1 MTMMDTQVPA
11 TEIYAWPERLVR
23 SGMLIF
29 VCLIMGAAFAASP
42 ASAASF
48 DCRKASSADEHAI
61 CSNDELSA
69 LDDAMAAGYR
79 EARKQAP
86 EVVKPLSRSL
96 LAERRAC
103 EADVDCLKTAMTKAV
118 GAYKLIILGEPVD
131 GDQKNKVYYGSR
143 AGMQVSVVSRSG
155 IDTPRA
161 VIQVELRREDAV
173 AFCRDYVL
181 KVTDECIQEELAIKL
196 QSKFTGDCK
205 TGRFTTI
212 TDQTYVFLG
221 RNTAM
226 NAGTMGNDFVLI
238 DADTNQPL
246 DGSMASG
253 YPVAIEQFKE
263 LCPARVR

>member
-11 TEIYAWPERLVR
+11 PESYAWPERLVR

-61 CSNDELSA
+61 CSNDELSG
-69 LDDAMAAGYR
+69 LDDAMAAGFR
-79 EARKQAP
+79 EARRQAP
-86 EVVKPLSRSL
+86 VVVKPLSRSL

-103 EADVDCLKTAMTKAV
+103 GADIDCLKTTMTKAV
-118 GAYKLIILGEPVD
+118 GAYKSIILGEPVD
-131 GDQKNKVYYGSR
+131 GDRKDKVYYGSR

-161 VIQVELRREDAV
+161 VIQIEHRREDAV

-181 KVTDECIQEELAIKL
+181 KVTDQCIEDELAIDL
-196 QSKFTGDCK
+196 QNKFTGDCK

-212 TDQTYVFLG
+212 TGQTYVFFG
-221 RNTAM
+221 RNTAT

-238 DADTNQPL
+238 DPDTNEPL

-253 YPVAIEQFKE
+253 YPVAIDQFKE
-263 LCPARVR
+263 LCPTRVR

>member
-11 TEIYAWPERLVR
+11 PQSYECPERLVR
-23 SGMLIF
+23 SGKLTF
-29 VCLIMGAAFAASP
+29 VSLIMGAAFAASP
-42 ASAASF
+42 AFAASF
-48 DCRKASSADEHAI
+48 DCRKASTADERTI
-61 CSNDELSA
+61 CSSDELSG

-86 EVVKPLSRSL
+86 AIAKPLSRSL
-96 LAERRAC
+96 LLERRAC
-103 EADVDCLKTAMTKAV
+103 GADINCLKATMTKAV
-118 GAYKLIILGEPVD
+118 GAYKSIILGEPIE
-131 GDQKNKVYYGSR
+131 GDQKDKVYYGSR

-161 VIQVELRREDAV
+161 VIQIEHRREDAV

-181 KVTDECIQEELAIKL
+181 KVTDQCIQDELAIDL
-196 QSKFTGDCK
+196 QNQFTGDCK

-212 TDQTYVFLG
+212 TGQSYVFFG
-221 RNTAM
+221 RNTAT

-238 DADTNQPL
+238 DPDTNEPL

-253 YPVAIEQFKE
+253 YPVAIDQFKE
-263 LCPARVR
+263 LCPAKVR